1 MAFMCC
7 CTSDEGQT
15 VEALASPVERLS
27 DKPKLAGSDEAK
39 EAEAMVPSLQEV
51 AFKCKPESA
60 CMAPISFGQASPRN
74 DREFEVVIE
83 KSPDDQ
89 RIGLDI
95 SVVGGK
101 VLKVWKIK
109 DGLVNEWNKTAPPD
123 QQVRSGDAV
132 VAVNGKRGSAD
143 QLLEQVSKGRKV
155 TILCSR
161 GMFA

>member
-1 MAFMCC
+1 MAFMCGC
-7 CTSDEGQT
+7 CTDDQGQA
-15 VEALASPVERLS
+15 VEAVGSAIDQLN
-27 DKPKLAGSDEAK
+27 DKPKVSTPAEPEEAK
-39 EAEAMVPSLQEV
+39 YGE
-51 AFKCKPESA
+51 
-60 CMAPISFGQASPRN
+60 PIGASPRN

-83 KSPDDQ
+83 KSPGDP

-101 VLKVWKIK
+101 VLKVWKVK
-109 DGLVNEWNKTAPPD
+109 EGLVNEWNKRQPEEM
-123 QQVRSGDAV
+123 QVKSGDAV

-143 QLLEQVSKGRKV
+143 QLLEQVAKGMKV

>member
-39 EAEAMVPSLQEV
+39 EAEAM
-51 AFKCKPESA
+51 
-60 CMAPISFGQASPRN
+60 ASPRN